1 MPEVIGMAGAGQRA
15 NREVS
20 VKLVF
25 NNPSFDAQL
34 LRTMSYT
41 AFGGADISECIE
53 TARRI
58 KEGDRE
64 SWYTEWLKTADRVRQ
79 GAEESLKGGHR
90 VSTHYAYLRAS
101 NYYRTAEFF
110 VNTCA
115 EDSRSL
121 KTWQSSHDCFVQ
133 AAALAEPTFEFV
145 QIPYE
150 STPLPGYFFR
160 VDDSGKP
167 RPTIITMTGMDGYV
181 EETYFSVA
189 HAGLRRGYNCLAF
202 DGPGQGGVLR
212 QDGIPF
218 RPDWEA
224 VVTPVLDF
232 ALRRSDVDPK
242 RVTIIGRSFGGYL
255 APRAASSEHR
265 LAACIADPGEF
276 DLFEMALTR
285 MPQELCDQIL
295 RDDPAVD
302 ATFAEMTRDD
312 AAHFFFASRMRVF
325 GAKTPR
331 EMFQMWKDYT
341 LKGRAGQITC
351 PTLVCDNAEDP
362 AAAQARQLYD
372 ALTSPKGYI
381 RFTAEE
387 AAGGHCEGGAQVL
400 FSRRVYDWLDDTLGT
415 GHAPE
420 LETVISETWK
430 STANPE
436 EGSSTVSGDR

>member
-1 MPEVIGMAGAGQRA
+1 MQ
-15 NREVS
+15 
-20 VKLVF
+20 LVF
-25 NNPSFDAQL
+25 NDPSFDAQL
-34 LRTMSYT
+34 LRTIGYT

-53 TARRI
+53 TAHRI
-58 KEGDRE
+58 KEGDRD
-64 SWYTEWLKTADRVRQ
+64 SWYIGWLKTADRVRQ

-90 VSTHYAYLRAS
+90 VSAHFAYLRAS

-110 VNTCA
+110 VRDSA
-115 EDSRSL
+115 EDPRSL
-121 KTWQSSHDCFVQ
+121 KAWQCSHDCFLQ
-133 AAALAEPTFEFV
+133 AAALAEPTFEAV

-189 HAGLRRGYNCLAF
+189 RAGLRRGYNCLAF

-212 QDGIPF
+212 QHGIPF

-232 ALRRSDVDPK
+232 ALARTDVDPK

-255 APRAASSEHR
+255 APRAASAEHR

-276 DLFEMALTR
+276 DLFEMALAR
-285 MPQELCDQIL
+285 MPRELRDQIL
-295 RDDPAVD
+295 HDDPAVD
-302 ATFAEMTRDD
+302 ATFAEMTRDG
-312 AAHFFFASRMRVF
+312 AARFFFASRMRAF

-331 EMFQMWKDYT
+331 EMFQLWRGYT
-341 LKGRAGQITC
+341 LNGRAGQITC
-351 PTLVCDNAEDP
+351 PTLVCDNAGDP

-372 ALTSPKGYI
+372 ALTGPKGYI

-387 AAGGHCEGGAQVL
+387 ATGGHCEGGAQAL
-400 FSRRVYDWLDDTLGT
+400 FSRRIYDWLDDTLGT
-415 GHAPE
+415 GQA
-420 LETVISETWK
+420 LGVETVISETWK
-430 STANPE
+430 DMA
-436 EGSSTVSGDR
+436 SSEAESGTVSGDQ